1 MPTGE
6 NTHQESH
13 SSQGGKN
20 TSGRKGL
27 LIFHFKHNETVTVF
41 LQRKMVIDYK
51 YFWQKWSFGV
61 NGLKSENTLH
71 TIQL

>member
-41 LQRKMVIDYK
+41 LQRKMVID
-51 YFWQKWSFGV
+51 
-61 NGLKSENTLH
+61 
-71 TIQL
+71 